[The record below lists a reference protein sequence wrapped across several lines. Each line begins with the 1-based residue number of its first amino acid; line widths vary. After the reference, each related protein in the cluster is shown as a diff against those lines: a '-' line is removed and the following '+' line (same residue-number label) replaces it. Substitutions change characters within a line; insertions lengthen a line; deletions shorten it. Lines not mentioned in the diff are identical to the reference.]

1 MAMEMRGPLI
11 LERIAEHY
19 PVRPLRLH
27 QQDPSDVLCPC
38 TYKLAALEAGL
49 HFPRVV
55 GVDPLRFMHCFT
67 SAVLGHR
74 RCLLRAADK
83 SIRESFAL
91 GCSLSLQPHIHAGD
105 YSITRGSE
113 HDSGGKTS
121 A

>member
-1 MAMEMRGPLI
+1 
-11 LERIAEHY
+11 
-19 PVRPLRLH
+19 
-27 QQDPSDVLCPC
+27 
-38 TYKLAALEAGL
+38 
-49 HFPRVV
+49 
-55 GVDPLRFMHCFT
+55 
-67 SAVLGHR
+67 
-74 RCLLRAADK
+74 LLRAADK